1 MELFEAGHEIKY
13 LDIRRVATAV
23 ILLGGADDDV
33 DDVGE
38 TTAAAATFFHR
49 VIDFRRHDQ
58 LPTVLVEEADNRI
71 LDLFF
76 RDEIA
81 AANQHVV
88 LPVIRN
94 VLNSLI
100 KQKRIFIVNK
110 NVRERKSRMD

>member
-23 ILLGGADDDV
+23 ILLGGTNDDV

-38 TTAAAATFFHR
+38 ATAAATAFLHR
-49 VIDFRRHDQ
+49 VIDLRRHDQ
-58 LPTVLVEEADNRI
+58 LPTVLIEEGYDRI
-71 LDLFF
+71 LDVFF

-110 NVRERKSRMD
+110 KLREWKLYAD